1 MHRSLV
7 RPRPLVLLGCL
18 VWMCGA
24 VATAEINPSVFNG
37 MRGRSIG
44 PYRIGR
50 VLAVSNPS
58 ASSLT
63 KETRSRA

>member
-1 MHRSLV
+1 
-7 RPRPLVLLGCL
+7 